1 MAVRVCANRR
11 TRGETGWDLFL
22 SEKGLL
28 CKTCCEAKV
37 ASEFSEGKVWTKWKL
52 YYLKRHIQQKSH
64 LNAVGTVWRCKMA
77 MLSSDDTSVMLGNS
91 TFDSILLFDT
101 AVKQEASS
109 STPQHHWPSSSV
121 CWVWWHRLL
130 SVSCPSTQ
138 QQTEKHWPPVMGYSI
153 PFTESSLYE
162 TLTKVNQVFES
173 LELLTQSAT
182 HSWVSQSFF

>member
-64 LNAVGTVWRCKMA
+64 LNAVGIVRRCKMGTGLA
-77 MLSSDDTSVMLGNS
+77 ENGDAELRWHLSNARKQHLWQHPPVWHCCQTGGIQLHPTTSLAFLIS
-91 TFDSILLFDT
+91 LLSLL
-101 AVKQEASS
+101 ASATLS
-109 STPQHHWPSSSV
+109 LLPQHTTANRKALATSDGILDSFY
-121 CWVWWHRLL
+121 WVEFIWD
-130 SVSCPSTQ
+130 
-138 QQTEKHWPPVMGYSI
+138 
-153 PFTESSLYE
+153 
-162 TLTKVNQVFES
+162 
-173 LELLTQSAT
+173 T
-182 HSWVSQSFF
+182 H